1 MGLTCPVCRSPV
13 PAGEKSCGTCRA
25 DLSLLSAVHMDAHS
39 LLEKAVALRTE
50 GQLAPAVQAYL
61 DVLEA
66 DPTNAEARAALGP
79 VLQALRAPR
88 PAINGLAL
96 MIAGALIAAAG
107 FLAGYWL
114 TH

>member
-1 MGLTCPVCRSPV
+1 
-13 PAGEKSCGTCRA
+13 
-25 DLSLLSAVHMDAHS
+25 MDAHS
-39 LLEKAVALRTE
+39 LLEKADALRTE

-79 VLQALRAPR
+79 VLRALRAPR
-88 PAINGLAL
+88 PAFNGAAL
-96 MIAGALIAAAG
+96 MVVGALIAAAS
-107 FLAGYWL
+107 FAAGYWL